1 MTKEDKDFL
10 LELYPGRYDILNGFE
25 QMEFF
30 SDDLNIGK
38 EEILDAV
45 IDASL
50 TKKELENLL
59 EELSKENKKINFPK
73 GHLDEK

>member
-10 LELYPGRYDILNGFE
+10 LKLYPGRYDILNGFE
-25 QMEFF
+25 QMEIF

-38 EEILDAV
+38 EEILDTV
-45 IDASL
+45 IDTPL

-59 EELSKENKKINFPK
+59 EELSKRK
-73 GHLDEK
+73 

>member
-10 LELYPGRYDILNGFE
+10 LKLYPGRYDILNGFE
-25 QMEFF
+25 QMEIF

-38 EEILDAV
+38 EEILDTV
-45 IDASL
+45 IDTPL
-50 TKKELENLL
+50 TMENLL
-59 EELSKENKKINFPK
+59 EELSKENKKIDFPK

>member
-10 LELYPGRYDILNGFE
+10 LKLYPGRYDILNGFE
-25 QMEFF
+25 QMEIF

-38 EEILDAV
+38 EEILDTV
-45 IDASL
+45 INTPL

-59 EELSKENKKINFPK
+59 EELSKENKKIDFPK

>member
-10 LELYPGRYDILNGFE
+10 LKLYPDRYDILNGFE
-25 QMEFF
+25 QMEIF

-38 EEILDAV
+38 EEILDTV
-45 IDASL
+45 IDTPL

-59 EELSKENKKINFPK
+59 EELSKRK
-73 GHLDEK
+73 